1 MKGEGW
7 PRKAQLICEPDTC
20 VVWVFENLSLNS
32 QKINRDIKMVLSLS
46 QKNAGGGRMIVLGL
60 EKYSSHSCTAA
71 NLLNPRSHFNLR
83 GLEMAS
89 DVTHWP
95 RKPST
100 WHIEAGGSWVGLLK
114 TALNSPPE
122 SQWHKDCRH
131 SFQPASWEPLSH
143 IPEGMR
149 WAWARQPC

>member
-1 MKGEGW
+1 
-7 PRKAQLICEPDTC
+7 
-20 VVWVFENLSLNS
+20 
-32 QKINRDIKMVLSLS
+32 MVLSLS

-71 NLLNPRSHFNLR
+71 DLLNPRSHFNLR

-100 WHIEAGGSWVGLLK
+100 
-114 TALNSPPE
+114 
-122 SQWHKDCRH
+122 
-131 SFQPASWEPLSH
+131 
-143 IPEGMR
+143 
-149 WAWARQPC
+149 